1 MKTKI
6 SSQVL
11 ALTGFRFQANLGI
24 LAHELTSSQ
33 PIEVSAEL
41 NMGQQPEVPATDQ
54 LQAVLD
60 YRKVHLI
67 IIETCTSVHINMLE
81 SLTGKVCLRL
91 IQLPGVIGVRVKIIK
106 LEIFTDCAVSIQ
118 KQIGE
123 W

>member
-1 MKTKI
+1 MKQTTSTQI
-6 SSQVL
+6 L

-24 LAHELTSSQ
+24 LAHELASSQ

-41 NMGQQPEVPATDQ
+41 NMGEQLELPATDA
-54 LQAVLD
+54 LEAVLD
-60 YRKVHLI
+60 YRKVHSI
-67 IIETCTSVHINMLE
+67 IIDTCTSIHVNMLE
-81 SLTGKVCLRL
+81 SLTGKVCQRL
-91 IQLPGVIGVRVKIIK
+91 ILLPGVIGVRVKIVK